1 MYIDILVQNPSDLK
15 TLTSKEFDF
24 TQVGY
29 FQVEVEEGE
38 CDILEIPYLE
48 AAFSN
53 SNTKLIFLA
62 IEGSTAVG
70 AICVEYCENGWDF
83 GPCKWS
89 MMSIGVNE
97 NFRKKGYS
105 NLMIKSMFETMD
117 SLGLSGL
124 SQSSYTEKGA
134 ATIKKTFNHYSK
146 LFPSVGF
153 LDSEKVF

>member
-48 AAFSN
+48 AAFTN

-62 IEGSTAVG
+62 IEGTTAVD
-70 AICVEYCENGWDF
+70 AICVEYCEKGWNF
-83 GPCKWS
+83 GPNKWS
-89 MMSIGVNE
+89 IMSIGVNE
-97 NFRKKGYS
+97 EHRKKGYS

-124 SQSSYTEKGA
+124 SQSSYTEEGA
-134 ATIKKTFNHYSK
+134 VSVKKIFNHYSE

-153 LDSEKVF
+153 LDSERVF